1 LKVREQNFQIKMGM
15 DELIIMP
22 RAMLWLY
29 LHNTQTSIT
38 VWHEIFAGVIVNFL
52 AMVKDWFFELGINFF

>member
-1 LKVREQNFQIKMGM
+1 
-15 DELIIMP
+15 
-22 RAMLWLY
+22 MLWLY